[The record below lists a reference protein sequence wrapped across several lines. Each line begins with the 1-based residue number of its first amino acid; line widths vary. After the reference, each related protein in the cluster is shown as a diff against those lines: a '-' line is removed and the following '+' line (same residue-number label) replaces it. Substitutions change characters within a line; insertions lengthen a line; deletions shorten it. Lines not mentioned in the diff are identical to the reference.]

1 MSDREWREYQKK
13 ELLTRMKE
21 IVDIDRTEVRRAGDG
36 RDPRDERNR
45 RHGI

>member
-21 IVDIDRTEVRRAGDG
+21 IVDIDRTEIRRAGKS
-36 RDPRDERNR
+36 RDPRNKGRLIN
-45 RHGI
+45 G